1 MTRGINLGSQV
12 ERYLPLQIQQLLGAI
27 SKEADLLGQRLYLVG
42 GIVRDLLLNHP
53 NLDLDLVTEGDAI
66 VLAKRVAPLT
76 KAKLLVHPHFGTAK
90 LSYDNFS
97 MDIATTRNETYAKPG
112 VLPAVTPADISI
124 DLFRRDFSIN
134 AMAIS
139 LNCDDY
145 GILIDPCGGK
155 SDLEKHL
162 IRILHP
168 NSFHDD
174 ATRILRAF
182 RYRQRLDFEF
192 ESQTEQLLRRD
203 VAMLDTISGDRLRDE
218 FELVLKEE
226 HPEHILEK
234 LGEVGVLQVINSS
247 LKYKQNICEEY
258 RKARSLKNIV
268 NQLSSLYLCL
278 LIYHLNKQE
287 LKRFVHRLNI
297 PLKLAR
303 AFKDTIEL
311 RDELCL
317 LADSSIKCSDIY
329 YLLYKYDQLAIKT
342 NAIVSESIA
351 IQANIELFENK
362 LRYVKTSISGDDLR
376 NMDIHTGPAIGNI
389 LQIVHRAK
397 LDGEVSSKSEELQL
411 AQSLKLPG

>member
-12 ERYLPLQIQQLLGAI
+12 ERYLPRQIQELLGAI
-27 SKEADLLGQRLYLVG
+27 SKEANLSGQRLYLVG

-53 NLDLDLVTEGDAI
+53 NFDLDLVTEGDAI
-66 VLAKRVAPLT
+66 VLAKRIVPLT

-97 MDIATTRNETYAKPG
+97 MDIATTRSETYAKPG
-112 VLPAVTPADISI
+112 VLPTVTPANISI

-139 LNCDDY
+139 LNYDDY
-145 GILIDPCGGK
+145 GMLIDPCGGK
-155 SDLEKHL
+155 SDLENRL

-182 RYRQRLDFEF
+182 RYQQRLGFEF
-192 ESQTEQLLRRD
+192 ESQTGQLLRRD
-203 VAMLDTISGDRLRDE
+203 VTMLDTISGDRLRDE
-218 FELVLKEE
+218 LELILKEE
-226 HPEHILEK
+226 YPEYILEK
-234 LGEVGVLQVINSS
+234 LGELGVLQMINSS
-247 LKYKQNICEEY
+247 LKCQENIREEY
-258 RKARSLKNIV
+258 GKARSFNNMA
-268 NQLSSLYLCL
+268 NQLPSLYLCL
-278 LIYHLNKQE
+278 LIYPLNGQE

-303 AFKDTIEL
+303 AFKDTIKL
-311 RDELCL
+311 RGELCL

-329 YLLYKYDQLAIKT
+329 YLLYKYDQLAIRT
-342 NAIVSESIA
+342 NAIVSTSTV
-351 IQANIELFENK
+351 IQTNIELFENK
-362 LRYVKTSISGDDLR
+362 LRYIKTGISGDDLR
-376 NMDIHTGPAIGNI
+376 NMDIHTGPALGNI

-411 AQSLKLPG
+411 AQSLKTKE